1 MKDLYGHV
9 PVLDSGA
16 RGATLTFVQRQ
27 IGDVLLAWENEA
39 FLSQKE
45 LGKGQFDIVV
55 PSLSV
60 LAEPPV
66 AVVDKVV
73 DKRGT
78 RDVATAYLNF
88 LYTPE
93 AQRIAIKNFYRPTD
107 KSLADEAAKLFPPLK
122 TVSIADLGGWDDV
135 NKKHFADGAIFDQI
149 YLKK

>member
-1 MKDLYGHV
+1 
-9 PVLDSGA
+9 
-16 RGATLTFVQRQ
+16 F
-27 IGDVLLAWENEA
+27 LA
-39 FLSQKE
+39 QKE

-66 AVVDKVV
+66 AIVDKVV

-78 RDVATAYLNF
+78 REVASAYLNF

-107 KSLADEAAKLFPPLK
+107 PSLAEEAGKLFPALK
-122 TVSIADLGGWDDV
+122 TFSIADLGGWDAA
-135 NKKHFADGAIFDQI
+135 NQKHFADGAVFDQI